1 MNWDDTKFYTKWEKK
16 NNHED
21 AIIEEDV
28 FFFLEKMKETLVKPS
43 RWVYLWADEPRNN
56 FISYHVHIQIQTK
69 YEKKQQMIHSGL
81 LLWASCLRSAH
92 GIRRIQYAIKKT
104 IFQCSSEIAIKLI
117 TDQKY
122 HNL

>member
-1 MNWDDTKFYTKWEKK
+1 MIRKFVQNEKKK

-21 AIIEEDV
+21 AIIEEEV
-28 FFFLEKMKETLVKPS
+28 FFFLEEMKETLVKPS

-56 FISYHVHIQIQTK
+56 FIPYHVHIQIQTK
-69 YEKKQQMIHSGL
+69 YEKKQMIHSGL
-81 LLWASCLRSAH
+81 LLWASCLWSAH